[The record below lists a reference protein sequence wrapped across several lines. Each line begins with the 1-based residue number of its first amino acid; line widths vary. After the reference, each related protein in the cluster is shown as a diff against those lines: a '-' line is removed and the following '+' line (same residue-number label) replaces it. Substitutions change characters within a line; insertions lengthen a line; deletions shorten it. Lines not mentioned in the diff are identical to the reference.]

1 MEARITCVY
10 DEGALENTSFIG
22 AKGTSFLID
31 IGGKR
36 VLFDTGLRNKYLLH
50 NLEGLDVSPDS
61 IDAVVV
67 SQSHPDNS
75 RALDALLGAR
85 TSPID
90 VYCPSGLYSGKPGM
104 FSGSVGISDE
114 NRDRAVFHDLE
125 GWMDIVPGVTVT
137 PQLVYDDGYSEV
149 FLVVEGNHLTI
160 VSGRGVKGPAEV
172 IDMVR
177 RRFNRQVRAF
187 YGSILLEKRKKPVA
201 ESYAKTF
208 EQEGVTDLYL
218 NHCTGLSGMTN
229 LRVHLG
235 LKGVKDMYVGQSQD
249 L

>member
-1 MEARITCVY
+1 M
-10 DEGALENTSFIG
+10 
-22 AKGTSFLID
+22 
-31 IGGKR
+31 
-36 VLFDTGLRNKYLLH
+36 
-50 NLEGLDVSPDS
+50 
-61 IDAVVV
+61 
-67 SQSHPDNS
+67 
-75 RALDALLGAR
+75 
-85 TSPID
+85 
-90 VYCPSGLYSGKPGM
+90 
-104 FSGSVGISDE
+104 
-114 NRDRAVFHDLE
+114 
-125 GWMDIVPGVTVT
+125 
-137 PQLVYDDGYSEV
+137 VYDDGYSEA
-149 FLVVEGNHLTI
+149 FLVVEGKHLTI

-187 YGSILLEKRKKPVA
+187 YGSVLLEKRKKPVA

>member
-50 NLEGLDVSPDS
+50 NLEYLEVSPDS

-67 SQSHPDNS
+67 SQSHPDNC
-75 RALDALLGAR
+75 RALDALVGAR
-85 TSPID
+85 TAPVD
-90 VYCPSGLYSGKPGM
+90 VYCPAGLYNGKPGM
-104 FSGSVGISDE
+104 FSRSIGISDE
-114 NRDRAVFHDLE
+114 NKGKVVFHDLE

-137 PQLVYDDGYSEV
+137 PSIVYDDGYSEA
-149 FLVVEGNHLTI
+149 FLVVEGTHLTI
-160 VSGRGVKGPAEV
+160 VSGRGVQGPAEV
-172 IDMVR
+172 ITMVSK
-177 RRFNRQVRAF
+177 RFNRQVRAF
-187 YGSILLEKRKKPVA
+187 YGSVLLEKKKKPVA
-201 ESYAKTF
+201 ESYAKIF

-218 NHCTGLSGMTN
+218 NHCTGPSGMTN